1 MSRNDLSV
9 RRRSLLAG
17 SAAALG
23 GSALFGTNTQSAL
36 ATTQAAG
43 TEPDTADGTIEPLE
57 FWFGDSLTDPDGEPL
72 EDDSLVAVSTEPT
85 ASLDIEE
92 DSRTDYNADAAI
104 PLVAIDDQNVEG
116 TVVGMGSSLVRD
128 GTNWEYGNEEFM
140 LNLLDTTTEDADEAK
155 TVLFYEGDYDEL
167 RRYDKFRTYANAN
180 GYDFVTQ
187 NKVEIPDDDEV
198 DNAEINNPVGS
209 SDPNDALI
217 PALLAAE
224 DPAAVIVPSYA
235 ETGRTNETAL
245 ADYVANGGVVI
256 VQHHEEFGN
265 YSKDSLLE
273 RLGAGFRFN
282 EALVRDAVHNSR
294 GLAQLLTADFNTDAF
309 SDLFADRAG
318 LNPDDTEYGYVL
330 PVDSYVKDG
339 DTINVTPPGG
349 EQNKEVRLLGFDAAE
364 SASNA
369 CFERPEEWTGTGHDN
384 EHYIGDEW
392 EQAGGAYVAYAN
404 GQSFYKSRVHYP
416 DACSL
421 RGPAGRLPTSQALLG
436 GEATAQQTPNQGEN
450 QSQSPAFVGYDGAP
464 PIAAA
469 EDGVVAVG
477 APLVDDDTLSEPS
490 ENVDFLLNV
499 WDRHL
504 AGGATVLY
512 DESHGQSRSLDDHE
526 TFLREAPGHYT
537 VETTAD
543 LPADLAGADALWL
556 ETPTDSFTD
565 TELASLQQFLEA
577 GGVVFAHG
585 TAADEDTTVVERLNE
600 VTDGLETGLR
610 FNADRVVDEDEN
622 AGDRTRPETANL
634 PRRRRA
640 GTEANRYDS
649 IRWANNANYNAR
661 CGEGYRP
668 DLTHWASLAGTY
680 LENRLTNDDGSM
692 KTVRWVPDPNQTMED
707 GLGRLLGYIYY
718 DSTDDGSYDRN
729 VCLEI
734 VTEGLGRTYHSAH
747 VLHDEFLAAEL
758 NAQAA
763 AKGMWAQHDLE
774 SVPERRNR
782 PVDRVFVP
790 QATSVRTAE
799 GPLSARRAPITAEST
814 ATQDGDPAVEYGESI
829 PLVGVDES
837 ENVAVVGGAMLEECY
852 EIREDGY
859 RNLDLVTDADPFQ
872 VNTAAF
878 DHYTFL
884 TNLIDRLASDR
895 QGDAVVVDGG
905 HGQFAS
911 PSDQFDAKTA
921 QSAEETAYYKRF
933 LEGIDG
939 TELYGLNDLAAN
951 LEGDLLEVQ
960 ALVISSPMW
969 GYSDAELAAVSEFAD
984 GGGAVVLT
992 GSGRAPT
999 AARENLN
1006 EVAAAVGTDLRVND
1020 DRILDSEHTVRGI
1033 EDLVYT
1039 GAIDAA
1045 PDLVNP
1051 ARASDPDRGPPGRS
1065 DGGIDDP
1072 EEFEISG
1079 FSEIN
1084 VPSVEYPIFGSKT
1097 SAVREGEEVRID
1109 VTIEDLN
1116 HPADIR
1122 LPLGFKTARD
1132 WEIIEEGTDVERWDP
1147 ARQEVFLGE
1156 VTPEDVAGDQSVT
1169 KQVVAIAGYT
1179 AHPESAVGS
1188 TNIANILA
1196 QEPRYGVSSVLALA
1210 PIDGQLARRYVGSR
1224 ESMYVIPR
1232 DA

>member
-1 MSRNDLSV
+1 MSRNDLSI

-23 GSALFGTNTQSAL
+23 GSVLFGTNTRSAL

-72 EDDSLVAVSTEPT
+72 KDDSLVAVSTEST

-92 DSRTDYNADAAI
+92 DSRTDYDADAEI

-116 TVVGMGSSLVRD
+116 TVVGMGSSLVRE
-128 GTNWEYGNEEFM
+128 GTNWEYGNEEFV
-140 LNLLDTTTEDADEAK
+140 LNLLDYATDDADETQ

-187 NKVEIPDDDEV
+187 NEV
-198 DNAEINNPVGS
+198 DVPGTDDVNAVNNNSQIVP
-209 SDPNDALI
+209 SDPNEALI

-224 DPAAVIVPSYA
+224 DPAAVVIPSYA

-294 GLAQLLTADFNTDAF
+294 GLAQLLTAGFNTDAF
-309 SDLFADRAG
+309 SDVFADRGG
-318 LNPDDTEYGYVL
+318 LDPDDTEYGYLV

-349 EQNKEVRLLGFDAAE
+349 TQNNKEVRLLGFDATE
-364 SASNA
+364 SGENA
-369 CFERPEEWTGTGHDN
+369 CFERPEEWTGTAHGN

-421 RGPAGRLPTSQALLG
+421 RAPGGRLPTSQALLG
-436 GEATAQQTPNQGEN
+436 GEATAQQTPNQGE
-450 QSQSPAFVGYDGAP
+450 SKGQSPAFVGYDGAP
-464 PIAAA
+464 PVAAA

-512 DESHGQSRSLDDHE
+512 DESHGQPRSLDDHE
-526 TFLREAPGHYT
+526 TFLGEVPGHYT
-537 VETTAD
+537 VEATAD
-543 LPADLAGADALWL
+543 LTADLADTDALWV
-556 ETPTDSFTD
+556 EAPTESFAD
-565 TELASLQQFLEA
+565 GELASLRQFLAA

-585 TAADEDTTVVERLNE
+585 TAADEDATVVERLNE
-600 VTDGLETGLR
+600 VTDGLDAGLR

-634 PRRRRA
+634 PRRGRRA
-640 GTEANRYDS
+640 TEANRYDS

-668 DLTHWASLAGTY
+668 DLTYWASLAGSY

-718 DSTDDGSYDRN
+718 DSTGDGSYDRN
-729 VCLEI
+729 ACLEI

-758 NAQAA
+758 DARAA
-763 AKGMWAQHDLE
+763 GRDIWDQHDLE

-782 PVDRVFVP
+782 PVERVFVP
-790 QATSVRTAE
+790 QATSVRTAS
-799 GPLSARRAPITAEST
+799 GRLSARRAPITAEST
-814 ATQDGDPAVEYGESI
+814 ATQDGDPTVEYEESI

-859 RNLDLVTDADPFQ
+859 RNLDFVADADPFQ

-878 DHYTFL
+878 DHYAFL
-884 TNLIDRLASDR
+884 TNLIDRLAGDR

-911 PSDQFDAKTA
+911 PSDRFDAKTA

-933 LEGIDG
+933 LEGLDG

-951 LEGDLLEVQ
+951 LEGDLLDVQ

-969 GYSDAELAAVSEFAD
+969 GYSDEELAVVSEFAD
-984 GGGAVVLT
+984 RGGAVVLM

-1006 EVAAAVGTDLRVND
+1006 EVAAALGTDLRVTD
-1020 DRILDSEHTVRGI
+1020 DRVLDPEHAVRGI
-1033 EDLVYT
+1033 EDLVHT
-1039 GAIDAA
+1039 GAFEESFE
-1045 PDLVNP
+1045 LFGR
-1051 ARASDPDRGPPGRS
+1051 ARPGRS
-1065 DGGIDDP
+1065 GRDRVASASNGIDDP

-1079 FSEIN
+1079 FREVS
-1084 VPSVEYPIFGSKT
+1084 VPTVESPNSDGEAT
-1097 SAVREGEEVRID
+1097 VVREGERIR
-1109 VTIEDLN
+1109 VEITIEDVN
-1116 HPADIR
+1116 HPTEIR
-1122 LPLGFKTARD
+1122 DQFSIDMARD
-1132 WEIIEEGTDVERWDP
+1132 WQIPEESPDIEEFLP
-1147 ARQEVFLGE
+1147 ARDEVFLGE
-1156 VTPEDVAGDQSVT
+1156 VTPEEVAGDQTVT
-1169 KQVVAIAGYT
+1169 KTYLAVAGTNDPARTVNGTSAGTRT
-1179 AHPESAVGS
+1179 A
-1188 TNIANILA
+1188 NFYILD
-1196 QEPRYGVSSVLALA
+1196 PTVALA
-1210 PIDGQLARRYVGSR
+1210 GVEGQLAVRYFTSGSGF
-1224 ESMYVIPR
+1224 EVVPT
-1232 DA
+1232 DP